1 MPRLGKG
8 VPILNKKEALEF
20 ERLKRLLEVERE
32 RAEKAWSSYR
42 ETLYELVDMKMK
54 LERIEKIL
62 KNEE

>member
-1 MPRLGKG
+1 MPRLGNG

-20 ERLKRLLEVERE
+20 ERLKRLLDVERE

-62 KNEE
+62 NNEE

>member
-1 MPRLGKG
+1 MPQLDKG

-20 ERLKRLLEVERE
+20 ERLQRLLDVERE

>member
-1 MPRLGKG
+1 M
-8 VPILNKKEALEF
+8 PILNKKEALEF
-20 ERLKRLLEVERE
+20 ERLQRLLEVERE
-32 RAEKAWSSYR
+32 RAEKVWSSYQ

>member
-1 MPRLGKG
+1 M
-8 VPILNKKEALEF
+8 NKKEALEF

>member
-1 MPRLGKG
+1 MPRLDNG

-20 ERLKRLLEVERE
+20 ERLKRLLDVERE
-32 RAEKAWSSYR
+32 RSEKLWSGYR
-42 ETLYELVDMKMK
+42 EALYQLVDMKMK